1 MAETDGRRQTL
12 MDLYRSFNARDID
25 DVLSHLAP
33 GVDWPNGWEGGREHG
48 REAVRSYWTRQWA
61 AIDPRVEP
69 LAIDFDDA
77 GKAHVRVHQV
87 VRSLDGKILDDS
99 KVGHVYEFEG
109 PFIQRMTIVPAA
121 PDDDEED

>member
-69 LAIDFDDA
+69 VGFKTDESGRTIVTVQQR
-77 GKAHVRVHQV
+77 VRD
-87 VRSLDGKILDDS
+87 LDGKIIAEGT
-99 KVGHVYEFEG
+99 VEHVYLIEQG
-109 PFIQRMTIVPAA
+109 LIKRMEIRT
-121 PDDDEED
+121 